1 MVEDII
7 EFSAELQLHFV
18 PGQGKVLE
26 HGYVVKEKSRLAKW
40 VPESY
45 QRTTRVDANFFF
57 IYSPRLTSTT
67 PIPMRPAKCIHDTY
81 IHDATSRRGSC
92 FLVAG
97 DRPRQLQSL
106 IEVVLSK

>member
-1 MVEDII
+1 MVGDVI
-7 EFSAELQLHFV
+7 EFSAELQLRFV

-45 QRTTRVDANFFF
+45 QRTTRVDAKFFF
-57 IYSPRLTSTT
+57 MYSPRLTSAV
-67 PIPMRPAKCIHDTY
+67 PIPMRPAKCIHGTY
-81 IHDATSRRGSC
+81 IPDATSRRGSC
-92 FLVAG
+92 FFG
-97 DRPRQLQSL
+97 SRSGPRRLQSL